1 MSATNWD
8 HKDVWR
14 RRGKDFLIE
23 VSRHSVQPSAL
34 DLDLGVYASEGPNRW
49 AVYAYIYPKHPH
61 FANFD
66 GPHMWQDAATQ
77 LHFHGGPSLLEY
89 PMYEG
94 KVTCVQVGADYHHVH
109 DERFTRYSTPAE
121 AYEVFSD
128 ANELFEQLQR
138 RAEAAKATGEAQS

>member
-1 MSATNWD
+1 MNIEQWS
-8 HKDVWR
+8 HKDLWV
-14 RRGKDFLIE
+14 RRGTNFAVE
-23 VSRHSVQPSAL
+23 VTRHSAHPLSVS
-34 DLDLGVYASEGPNRW
+34 DYEGPNRW

-66 GPHMWQDAATQ
+66 GPHMWQDAALQ

-94 KVTCVQVGADYHHVH
+94 KVTSIKVGADYHHLH
-109 DERFTRYSTPAE
+109 DDHFTRYSTPAD

-128 ANELFEQLQR
+128 ADELFEQLQQ
-138 RAEAAKATGEAQS
+138 RADDAKAPGEQS